1 MEEIKAQNS
10 EPELKTG
17 QTKKSDTVLITIKSQ
32 DGVFSNLNAKPE
44 LMKMEHIGEYID
56 KPPSY
61 SQAALNMPP
70 SYQDAI
76 DDFSVIEGML
86 IGKIDQKKLNGILL
100 LCR

>member
-1 MEEIKAQNS
+1 MEEISTAPAKSELISDQN
-10 EPELKTG
+10 ELPD
-17 QTKKSDTVLITIKSQ
+17 SVCITIKSH

-44 LMKMEHIGEYID
+44 IMKMEHIGEYID

-86 IGKIDQKKLNGILL
+86 IGKTSIFLN
-100 LCR
+100 RT